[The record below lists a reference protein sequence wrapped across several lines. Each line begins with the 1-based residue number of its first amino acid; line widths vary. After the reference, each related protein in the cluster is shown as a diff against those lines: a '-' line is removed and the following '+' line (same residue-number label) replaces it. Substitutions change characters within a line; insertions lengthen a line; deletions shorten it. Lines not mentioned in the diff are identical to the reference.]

1 MEMKFKNINYNY
13 KSKIQIK
20 GEQNYV
26 FLINI
31 LHMII

>member
-13 KSKIQIK
+13 KSTIQIER
-20 GEQNYV
+20 EQNYV

-31 LHMII
+31 IYMII